1 MLKYLV
7 LLLSFS
13 SSSSPSKRTK
23 RSRYAE
29 LANGTKV
36 KAKFQGKY
44 YDGTVEKMFKNGSYD
59 IFFPLKIIVL
69 PKLNVVILKLCNF
82 AI

>member
-1 MLKYLV
+1 MSRKR
-7 LLLSFS
+7 SFS

-44 YDGTVEKMFKNGSYD
+44 YDGIVEKMFKNGSYD
-59 IFFPLKIIVL
+59 INFPEDNSVAKMKRSDLEAL
-69 PKLNVVILKLCNF
+69 
-82 AI
+82 